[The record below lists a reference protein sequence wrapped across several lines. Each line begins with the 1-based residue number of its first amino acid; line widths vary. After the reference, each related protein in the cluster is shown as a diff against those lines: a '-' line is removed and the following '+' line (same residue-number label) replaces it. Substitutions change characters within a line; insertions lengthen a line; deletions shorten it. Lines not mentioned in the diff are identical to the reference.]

1 MKKVK
6 VTIDE
11 IIFTLNVF
19 EVDEKNLTTNVK
31 LEDGDHV
38 LTKIELLDEDDKI
51 IETKEMDY
59 SFTVKPTFPFEIP
72 INFETIKSGSF
83 LMGVTPTAKSPVY
96 LKMPKEDNE
105 IVYKTAK
112 FVGVLGVPDKDKHFY
127 ESDNNYQGEI
137 LNKIK
142 LKFAVHVAELNSD
155 GSSLI
160 QDEWFM
166 YNWGDTKPLEV
177 KWLEPQENSKVI
189 FILQFYYAFTDD
201 KGHQRMSDVNTGVD
215 GPWKIELGQGEE
227 PVKDSD
233 GFVNISFM
241 PDENWLSDEYY
252 KFYYVKY
259 DD

>member
-1 MKKVK
+1 VKKVK

-11 IIFTLNVF
+11 NIYTLNVF
-19 EVDEKNLTTNVK
+19 EVDKKKLTTNVK
-31 LEDGDHV
+31 LEEGEHL
-38 LTKIELLDEDDKI
+38 LTKIDLLDENGKI

-59 SFTVKPTFPFEIP
+59 SFIVKPTFPFEIP
-72 INFETIKSGSF
+72 IDFKNIKSGSF
-83 LMGVTPTAKSPVY
+83 LMGITPTAKSPVY
-96 LKMPKEDNE
+96 LKMPKDDD
-105 IVYKTAK
+105 IIYKTAK
-112 FVGVLGVPDKDKHFY
+112 FVGVLGVPDEDKHFY
-127 ESDNNYQGEI
+127 EKDKNYQGEI

-142 LKFAVHVAELNSD
+142 LKFAVHVAELNED

-166 YNWGDTKPLEV
+166 YNWGDIKPLEV
-177 KWLEPQENSKVI
+177 KWLEPQKNSKVI
-189 FILQFYYAFTDD
+189 FILQFYYAFTDN
-201 KGHQRMSDVNTGVD
+201 KGHQHMSDVNTSVD
-215 GPWKIELGQGEE
+215 GPWKIELSQGED

-241 PDENWLSDEYY
+241 PDENWLSDEHY